1 MTLYVIFNTE
11 NSTDVSIKEVS
22 ITKST
27 DKQVSIKCEGISRK
41 ILTKSA
47 IGTYLNEGHIY
58 ANSPEE
64 ALELWNKH
72 HSDEAS
78 RLENEAKFTK
88 SLIKKVDASTLIK

>member
-11 NSTDVSIKEVS
+11 NSTDVSIKKVD

-27 DKQVSIKCEGISRK
+27 EKQVSIKCEGISRK
-41 ILTKSA
+41 ILTKTA

-58 ANSPEE
+58 AHSPEE

-72 HSDEAS
+72 HSNEVS
-78 RLENEAKFTK
+78 RLENEMNFTK
-88 SLIKKVDASTLIK
+88 NLIKNIDASTLIK